1 MKPRN
6 SSKLALKAASDRTN
20 TTTPQLTM
28 KLFFTRFNQEEDTR
42 PLWLRLV
49 FNKYIIVLLIF
60 LGIFLFSGDK
70 SLIDSFR
77 RSQRIR
83 QTKAQIERTRK
94 QIDECHREIR
104 TMSNTDS
111 LERFARENYYMHAE
125 GEDVYLIG
133 K

>member
-1 MKPRN
+1 
-6 SSKLALKAASDRTN
+6 
-20 TTTPQLTM
+20 M

-77 RSQRIR
+77 RSQHIR

>member
-6 SSKLALKAASDRTN
+6 SSKLALKAASDRTKHYN
-20 TTTPQLTM
+20 TQLTM

-70 SLIDSFR
+70 SLIDSLR

>member
-1 MKPRN
+1 
-6 SSKLALKAASDRTN
+6 
-20 TTTPQLTM
+20 M
-28 KLFFTRFNQEEDTR
+28 KLFFNRFNQEEDTR

-70 SLIDSFR
+70 SLIDSLR